1 MIIKEKG
8 LVKIGDNAI
17 PLKYISLKGYK
28 AYPKRRLDV
37 TAEKNS
43 NGETIR
49 EMAKARPSTVTL
61 ELLPMSQT
69 ELNEVMDIL
78 HNGYMDE
85 AQAKVQIEF
94 FAPEYDRYFLETCYV
109 PDFET
114 PIDYIEGTEVYYDTI
129 TIEFISYGY
138 IDEV

>member
-1 MIIKEKG
+1 MIDSRG
-8 LVKIGDNAI
+8 LIKIGERTI
-17 PLKYISLKGYK
+17 PLKYISVKGYK

-49 EMAKARPSTVTL
+49 EMAKARPSTVSL

-69 ELNEVMDIL
+69 DLNVVMGII
-78 HNGYMDE
+78 HGGYMDE

-94 FAPEYDRYFLETCYV
+94 FAPEYDRYYIETCYV

-114 PIDYIEGTEVYYDTI
+114 PLDYIEGNEPYYDTI

-138 IDEV
+138 IE